1 MAQANPTA
9 VTTPSLDDVWHDKK
23 QLRTEILGG
32 ITAFFAISYI
42 IVVNPMI
49 LADAKMPASLTM
61 FSTIFVSV
69 IGCMLMGI
77 FADAPMI
84 LTPGMGVNAFFTYTL
99 VVDMRLTWQQ
109 AIAVSIIGSVFY
121 CIIAFSKLSQIISDG
136 IPDSLK
142 TGITV
147 GIGVFLVQIGLQKAG
162 LIKSGGSRSLL
173 AFGSL
178 ADPSVI
184 LAIFGLVLSLWLFMR
199 KVPGGFVISIAATTI
214 VGLLFQIKGQTVP
227 NASLG
232 NLAHYGDI
240 FMKGDFSQILTP
252 KFLLAIFAMA
262 MIQLFEAMG
271 ILEGMLPDK
280 SKFKKSF
287 EVSAFTTFLSG
298 IFGTSPTVDAAE
310 SASGIQ
316 SGARTGVMSITVG
329 IMFALSTF
337 FVPLLS
343 FVPQAAVAPVIII
356 TGALMMEDLKG
367 LDFAHLENWFPV
379 FLIVVMIPFTG
390 SVSTGMAFGFVSYP
404 LCQLLTG
411 HYKRI
416 NAVNTT
422 LALAFLLTL
431 VANTFLS

>member
-298 IFGTSPTVDAAE
+298 IFWHKSDCGCGRKCLRYPKRCADRRDEHYCRYYVCPINILRPTAQFRSPSSSGTRHYYHRCFDDGGSE
-310 SASGIQ
+310 RSGLC
-316 SGARTGVMSITVG
+316 SFGKLVPGLPDCRDDSI
-329 IMFALSTF
+329 
-337 FVPLLS
+337 
-343 FVPQAAVAPVIII
+343 
-356 TGALMMEDLKG
+356 
-367 LDFAHLENWFPV
+367 
-379 FLIVVMIPFTG
+379 
-390 SVSTGMAFGFVSYP
+390 Y
-404 LCQLLTG
+404 
-411 HYKRI
+411 R
-416 NAVNTT
+416 
-422 LALAFLLTL
+422 
-431 VANTFLS
+431 